1 MTLPPSIVSVGID
14 NFSECGN
21 LQSLDLSKVTL
32 SHELSLMSCPA
43 LKTLILPEKQ
53 LTSLEWSFLG
63 DYGLESLY
71 LPETLDDN
79 TLFLACFL
87 GVKSIATV
95 YCQSAVPPKFDSGK
109 DVPADDG
116 LPANN
121 WYLFGNRNLW
131 EKQPVIYVPNG
142 SVEAYKE
149 SDSWYYFNDIREYG
163 YSGTLEISP
172 DHGKTPRFKVV
183 GNRIVSEDGA
193 SFDVYDMSG
202 RKVGNR
208 NLLPGI
214 YIVHQDGCSQKI
226 NLAY

>member
-1 MTLPPSIVSVGID
+1 
-14 NFSECGN
+14 
-21 LQSLDLSKVTL
+21 
-32 SHELSLMSCPA
+32 MSCPA